1 MFVTFYDVL
10 TGEAMVVASLTQRV
24 YADGSLECKN
34 GLTVSKDSGKNRMT
48 SKSIWGRG
56 WVASEPEN
64 TKAGQGV
71 EASD

>member
-1 MFVTFYDVL
+1 M
-10 TGEAMVVASLTQRV
+10 Q
-24 YADGSLECKN
+24 DGSLECKN